1 MFETTTIKHI
11 GVAAFLLAFFRVNA
25 ADLSFQCCEQL
36 VLLGDSGVGKSCI
49 VLRFVRGQFDP
60 TSKVRNLSFLAIHMH
75 SPCLLFKPLLHLPPS
90 LSPSPTPAPTPA
102 PTGPR
107 RLELL
112 LIHLLRFVT
121 LDFQVTIGASF
132 LSQTIAL
139 QDSTTI
145 KFEIWDTA
153 GQERYSWQSV
163 YCVGHTHAETSKQV
177 HIENLLEKLI

>member
-1 MFETTTIKHI
+1 
-11 GVAAFLLAFFRVNA
+11 
-25 ADLSFQCCEQL
+25 
-36 VLLGDSGVGKSCI
+36 
-49 VLRFVRGQFDP
+49 
-60 TSKVRNLSFLAIHMH
+60 MH

-90 LSPSPTPAPTPA
+90 LSPSPTPTPTPA